1 MSKYIMDAVES
12 DMFIFFLNW
21 LVDHKGYEDA
31 KFIID
36 VVEKPYKY
44 EDLYDEFYKQWS
56 KEVDNGVA

>member
-1 MSKYIMDAVES
+1 MSKFIMDAVES

-44 EDLYDEFYKQWS
+44 
-56 KEVDNGVA
+56 